1 MSSLVNYL
9 SSWVI
14 STKNLETPI
23 NCPKIVQQEPE
34 NIIYLVSVSDL
45 VGVKLKPVKNIIP
58 APARNMPHISKFE
71 LNMLNQAQLKS
82 ILSVKLKPIEKIQK
96 PTFYLPNHPVLREL
110 LTVRKIVY

>member
-23 NCPKIVQQEPE
+23 DSAKIVPE

-58 APARNMPHISKFE
+58 APARNMPYISKFE

-96 PTFYLPNHPVLREL
+96 PTFYLPNHQVLREL

>member
-23 NCPKIVQQEPE
+23 DSAKIVPE

-58 APARNMPHISKFE
+58 APARNMPYISKFE
-71 LNMLNQAQLKS
+71 LNMLNQAQLKY

>member
-1 MSSLVNYL
+1 MTSLVNYL

-14 STKNLETPI
+14 TP
-23 NCPKIVQQEPE
+23 PKIVQQELDKPTVSKE

-45 VGVKLKPVKNIIP
+45 VSVKLKPVKNIIP

-82 ILSVKLKPIEKIQK
+82 ILSVKLKPVEKIQK
-96 PTFYLPNHPVLREL
+96 PTFYLPNHPVLRQL

>member
-23 NCPKIVQQEPE
+23 DSAKIVPE

-58 APARNMPHISKFE
+58 APARNMPYQN
-71 LNMLNQAQLKS
+71 LN
-82 ILSVKLKPIEKIQK
+82 
-96 PTFYLPNHPVLREL
+96 
-110 LTVRKIVY
+110 

>member
-23 NCPKIVQQEPE
+23 DSAKIVPE

-58 APARNMPHISKFE
+58 APARNMPYISKFE